1 MVLGEKKATWQ
12 EKLMSFK
19 LKMNKFL
26 KLIWVVLLIWI
37 VGYLLC
43 PRNNDYES
51 EKETKMLNLL
61 EHYKRKV
68 HVLNEKLSKMQMLI
82 TSLKE
87 KQQRLFDVVNELNKT
102 NDFRNQNR
110 AFNFG
115 KNIFSKPN

>member
-43 PRNNDYES
+43 PRNNDHES